1 LCRTESGIQMPALD
15 IGDSFLSMPVDLK
28 GMSVLAD
35 PKEVEEAMSQMDGQH
50 PVPEKHPM
58 PKDSVPKDP
67 YSSSSDEEP
76 TTAKDPVV
84 SAPISKGRPPLGTRN
99 PLMRSSRKKSTHAS
113 DIPSLLATP
122 ATSRKD
128 PEEHAIQYGL
138 FPMDD

>member
-1 LCRTESGIQMPALD
+1 
-15 IGDSFLSMPVDLK
+15 MPVDLK

-35 PKEVEEAMSQMDGQH
+35 PKEVEEAMSQM
-50 PVPEKHPM
+50 
-58 PKDSVPKDP
+58 PKDP
-67 YSSSSDEEP
+67 YSSSSDEDP

-84 SAPISKGRPPLGTRN
+84 AAPISMGRPPLGTRN